1 MDQGCE
7 LLTCRQYCNEGV
19 KVPHMSELSAKVRSA
34 LDAAV
39 AAIGGSPRDGQIEM
53 AEAVANA
60 LTDRHHLMVQ
70 AGTGTGK
77 SLAYLIPALV
87 HGRKVLVATATLA
100 LQRQLVDR
108 DLPAVV
114 PALEKVLGRSIT
126 FGIYKG
132 VGNYICLQ
140 KMNAD
145 EVDPDGELLLE
156 SSYLEKDAK
165 RLIAW
170 AKTPGVS
177 GDRDD
182 APEIDRRVWA
192 ANSLSGRECVGA
204 DACAWGA
211 QCFSAKAK
219 LKAQEA
225 DVVVTNHTLL
235 AIEIVDAHPILPECD
250 AVVLDEA
257 HEFMD
262 RTTQA
267 VTEEL
272 TAARVQRAAAMARKY
287 LPGKVSDT
295 LTSAGDSFD
304 DAMSDYGEQMKSEFG
319 SNGRLDEI
327 PSSLEAPIRRL
338 KEAATALV
346 QLIAADDGIV
356 DPDENAER
364 ARVRGAVNEIAT
376 TAGKLLKMGDEHVL
390 WYEPTFSTLH
400 LAPLSVSQVLRSNL
414 LTRKPVIATSATLTV
429 GNSFDAMARS
439 IGFLVG
445 ADGDEEVG
453 NDQIDPANVQMLDVG
468 SPFDFANQGVLYLPK
483 HLPEPGREGP
493 SQEALDELGELI
505 DAAGGRTLALFS
517 SWRGVEAADAHLR
530 KVLVDLPISIITQKR
545 GDAVGPLVERFAKDE
560 TSILLG
566 TISLWQGVDVPGNSC
581 ILVAID
587 RIPFPRPDEPVM
599 SARSSQADASG
610 GSGFMQVSVPRAALL
625 LAQGTGRLIRSIEDR
640 GVVAILDSRIV
651 TKRYGSVLLN
661 SMPPLWRTSDGATVR
676 DSLRRLAN
684 SVAE

>member
-1 MDQGCE
+1 
-7 LLTCRQYCNEGV
+7 
-19 KVPHMSELSAKVRSA
+19 MSDLSATVRKA

-39 AAIGGSPRDGQIEM
+39 AAIGGETRDGQVEM

-77 SLAYLIPALV
+77 SLAYLVPALV

-100 LQRQLVDR
+100 LQRQLVER

-114 PALEKVLGRSIT
+114 PALEKALGREIT
-126 FGIYKG
+126 YGIYKG

-140 KMNAD
+140 KMNS
-145 EVDPDGELLLE
+145 EEPDPDGELLLE

-165 RLIAW
+165 RLHAW

-182 APEIDRRVWA
+182 APEVDRRVWA

-204 DACAWGA
+204 DNCAWGA
-211 QCFSAKAK
+211 QCFAAKAK
-219 LKAQEA
+219 AKAQEA

-235 AIEIVDAHPILPECD
+235 AIEIVDSHPILPERD
-250 AVVLDEA
+250 AVILDEA

-272 TAARVQRAAAMARKY
+272 TAGRVQRAAAMARKY
-287 LPGKVSDT
+287 MPGKPSDAFT
-295 LTSAGDSFD
+295 NAADSFD
-304 DAMSDYGEQMKSEFG
+304 DAMSDYAEQIKNDPTSQ
-319 SNGRLDEI
+319 GRLEEI
-327 PSSLEAPIRRL
+327 PMSLESPIRKVR
-338 KEAATALV
+338 EAAAAIV
-346 QLIAADDGIV
+346 QLINADDEII

-364 ARVRGAVNEIAT
+364 ARVKGAVNEIAT
-376 TAGKLLKMGDEHVL
+376 TAGKLLKMGNEHVL
-390 WYEPTFSTLH
+390 WFEPTFSTLH
-400 LAPLSVSQVLRSNL
+400 LAPLSVSHVLRSNL
-414 LTRKPVIATSATLTV
+414 LTQTPVIATSATLTV
-429 GNSFDAMARS
+429 GNGFDAMARS
-439 IGFLVG
+439 IGFVV
-445 ADGDEEVG
+445 GDETDAALEDG
-453 NDQIDPANVQMLDVG
+453 EIDPANVQMLDVG

-483 HLPEPGREGP
+483 TLPEPGRDGP
-493 SQEALDELGELI
+493 SQAVLDELGELI

-566 TISLWQGVDVPGNSC
+566 TMSLWQGVDVPGNSC

-599 SARSSQADASG
+599 AARSSLADSAG

-661 SMPPLWRTSDGATVR
+661 SMPPLWRTSDGAVVR
-676 DSLRRLAN
+676 DSLKRLR
-684 SVAE
+684 ETL

>member
-1 MDQGCE
+1 M
-7 LLTCRQYCNEGV
+7 
-19 KVPHMSELSAKVRSA
+19 PHMSELSAKVRSA

-39 AAIGGSPRDGQIEM
+39 AAIGGSAREGQIEM

-625 LAQGTGRLIRSIEDR
+625 LAHGTGRLIRSIEDR